1 MKTNLTLALMLLLAI
16 TAHSQIP
23 ISEYLFTGGSL
34 LNSES
39 ITNSLSPIGNN
50 LTSVADR
57 DGFADNA
64 ISLNGDV
71 LQAQNGDVQS
81 NFSVSFWIKTSTNDT
96 NTRYIVDQWGGNPGG
111 KGAIGY
117 RIYIVDGELHAVGRF
132 YVFNQNTHFVSGN
145 ITTAGGSIADGQ
157 WHHVV
162 LTMSAWSRSTL
173 NGNFPNVSHRL
184 YVDNVMKQLTTVEIG
199 TGGGTGRTVDAVPLS
214 VGNIQ
219 DQSAADNYEDQ
230 IDDIRFYSSKLS
242 DAEVATIFS
251 QRTSKARIH
260 VKSDATGNN
269 DGSSW
274 ADAFTDLKT
283 ATDYATA
290 AGDEIW
296 VAMGT
301 YKPAVSDRTSFFTL
315 NSGVNLY
322 GGFNGSETEINE
334 RDWINNTTIL
344 SGDLSGNDDGVV
356 TYTNTL
362 RNDNSYRVVYVDG
375 SDVIIDG
382 VTITS
387 AQANNTGN
395 NDYNRGAA
403 IYKNSSAENLTLR
416 NSIIS
421 KNVSNRE
428 GNLHLPFD
436 GENNDLIIENCIFQH
451 NFARYGVGF
460 TATVSNGATLNAK
473 VYNSLFHSNVAGDIG
488 TGDGFSG
495 SSIFFGANEGRIDLA
510 VINSTFTEN
519 EDLGTN
525 TSNDKGTILIRRL
538 NDDGSSVAHATF
550 HNTIFYNNLL
560 SPGLVNAQA
569 VGFMNRPANKL
580 NSLTFTH
587 NISSHTNI
595 DSKASTSIVSNNIDQ
610 DPMFTDAGSQDF
622 TLATGSPAIDAGSN
636 DQLPDD
642 LLGDILGNKRIHNTT
657 VDMGVYE
664 NGSTPRNT
672 VAPTAIAQNI
682 TVQLE
687 SNGEV
692 TVDASQVNNGSTD
705 DDTADNELIFSLD
718 KATFTCEDLGAN
730 TVTLTVKDASLN
742 KSTAEAIITVISN
755 INDETVSIA
764 DDSFCSEASTT
775 VSTAGSVSG
784 INYFLRNSADNSVIE
799 GPISGTGSALNFNTG
814 SISENA
820 TFNVYAEV
828 PPVNEISGGL
838 DFDGTNDRIATTY
851 AVSTT
856 KTFTLEAWV
865 FPRGTSWGRL
875 FSNMNYSSLGSTA
888 GDFIVDTFGSPD
900 NGRNVR
906 FILDGETSDIQLY
919 ANQALT
925 LNEWNHIA
933 VTFDNGVAKILVN
946 GVEVASDNNPAVTR
960 ILGSSRPT
968 HFGVHGGASP
978 VRYFNGKMD
987 EVRIWNVA
995 KTSTEI
1001 SASMNKCLSGTEN
1014 GLSAYFNFEDAEGT
1028 TLTELVAG
1036 NNGTLVNMDETSGWT
1051 EGPELLCGAGC
1062 GFQMSNEVS
1071 LTVGDDIVPM
1081 AVAQDITVGLN
1092 PNGEAS
1098 ITAADIN
1105 DGSSDNC
1112 TAEAELD
1119 LSMDKELFFSSNLG
1133 ANTVTLTVA
1142 DASGNS
1148 STAEATVTVIDN
1160 LPPTAIAQNITVQ
1173 LDANGSA
1180 NITSAEVNNG
1190 SKDNSTADEDLVL
1203 SLSKSTFS
1211 CTDVGSN
1218 TITLTVED
1226 ASGNRGTAT
1235 VTVAVEETVAPVAAA
1250 QNITVF
1256 LNVDG
1261 MASVQPSDIDNGST
1275 DNCDIDVMSL
1285 DVTNF
1290 TCADVGVNNVTLIVR
1305 DAAGNSSTA
1314 SATVTVEDN
1323 IAPVAIAQ
1331 NITVQLDA
1339 SGEAIILPEDVDN
1352 NSSDNC
1358 SIVSYSLDVT
1368 NFSCDD
1374 IGVNDVTLTIV
1385 DETGNSSSATA
1396 IVTVEDNLAPIALVK
1411 DISVRLDANNTA
1423 TISIAD
1429 IDDSS
1434 SDNCSGSLSLDINVS
1449 SFNES
1454 NLGAN
1459 AVILT
1464 VEDEAGNSS
1473 TAAATVT
1480 VLEYKTAQA
1489 ITFTAPT
1496 EKTYGDSDFELEA
1509 TSSSML
1515 PVDISI
1521 VSGPAVFSNNQLS
1534 ITGAGEVTIEL
1545 TQAGDDDYLPAPTL
1559 QESFIVEKAPLTIT
1573 AGDITITYGDTF
1585 PNLTFAY
1592 SGFVNQEDESQLS
1605 EEPNI
1610 STTATAESNA
1620 GVYPIE
1626 LSGGVAAN
1634 YSLTLVDG
1642 ELSIEKAEQTITIV
1656 TIADKLNDE
1665 IPFIVEASVDSNL
1678 DLSYDISGPATISG
1692 SQVTL
1697 TGDAGTITVT
1707 VTQTGNENY
1716 NSATASVSFEV
1727 AIPAGLDDELLGI
1740 NVYPNPTS
1748 KYVRVEGL
1756 ASEEFQA
1763 VMFDLRGVPVL
1774 NKLLNG
1780 TNKELDVSALQTGM
1794 YLLRLQSENR
1804 STTTTILINR

>member
-1 MKTNLTLALMLLLAI
+1 MKTLFTLALFLILNHLSFGQA
-16 TAHSQIP
+16 SP
-23 ISEYLFTGGSL
+23 VSEYLFTNGSL
-34 LNSES
+34 LNTENTTS
-39 ITNSLSPIGNN
+39 SLTSTGSN
-50 LTSVADR
+50 LTSVPDR
-57 DGFADNA
+57 DGFPDNA

-71 LQAQNGDVQS
+71 LQEQNGVTRT
-81 NFSVSFWIKTSTNDT
+81 NFSVSFWMKTSTNDA
-96 NTRYIVDQWGGNPGG
+96 NPRYIIDQWGGNPGG

-117 RIYIVDGELHAVGRF
+117 RVYMENGELHAVGRF
-132 YVFNQNTHFVSGN
+132 YVFNQNTHFVSGD
-145 ITTAGGSIADGQ
+145 ITTAGGAIADGQ

-199 TGGGTGRTVDAVPLS
+199 TGGGTGRTVEAVPLS

-219 DQSAADNYEDQ
+219 DQSATANYEDE
-230 IDDIRFYSSKLS
+230 IDDIRFYTSKLS
-242 DAEVATIFS
+242 DAEVATIFA

-260 VKSDATGNN
+260 VKNDATGNN

-274 ADAFTDLKT
+274 TDAFTDLKA
-283 ATDYATA
+283 ATDNATS

-296 VAMGT
+296 VAQGT
-301 YKPAVSDRTSFFTL
+301 YKPDASDRTVFLTL
-315 NSGVNLY
+315 KKGVKLY
-322 GGFNGSETEINE
+322 GGFDGTETEVNE
-334 RDWINNTTIL
+334 RDWINNPTIL
-344 SGDLSGNDDGVV
+344 SGDLSDNDDEVV
-356 TYTNTL
+356 TYSNTL
-362 RNDNSYRVVYVDG
+362 RGDNSYRIIYVEG

-387 AQANNTGN
+387 GQANNTAN

-436 GENNDLIIENCIFQH
+436 GENNDLIIENCIFHH

-473 VYNSLFHSNVAGDIG
+473 VYNSLFHSNVAGDIS

-764 DDSFCSEASTT
+764 DDSFCSEAGTT

-851 AVSTT
+851 TVSTT

-1062 GFQMSNEVS
+1062 GFQMSNEVT
-1071 LTVGDDIVPM
+1071 LEVGDAIAPT
-1081 AVAQDITVGLN
+1081 AVTKDITVGLN

-1098 ITAADIN
+1098 ISADDIN

-1112 TAEAELD
+1112 TADAELD
-1119 LSMDKELFFSSNLG
+1119 LSIDKELFFSPHLG
-1133 ANTVTLTVA
+1133 TNTVTLTVA
-1142 DASGNS
+1142 DASGN
-1148 STAEATVTVIDN
+1148 TATADATVTVVDN
-1160 LPPTAIAQNITVQ
+1160 LPPTAITQNLTIQ
-1173 LDANGSA
+1173 LDANGDAS
-1180 NITSAEVNNG
+1180 ITSTEINNG
-1190 SKDNSTADEDLVL
+1190 SKDNSTANGDLVL

-1211 CTDVGSN
+1211 CADVGSN

-1226 ASGNRGTAT
+1226 LSGNQSTATAT
-1235 VTVAVEETVAPVAAA
+1235 VTVTETIAPVAVA
-1250 QNITVF
+1250 QDITVS
-1256 LNVDG
+1256 LDADG
-1261 MASVQPSDIDNGST
+1261 LAAIVAADIDNGST
-1275 DNCDIDVMSL
+1275 DNCGIDQITL

-1290 TCADVGVNNVTLIVR
+1290 TCDDLGTNPVTLTVS
-1305 DAAGNSSTA
+1305 DASGNTSTTTATVTVEDTSSPTVITQDITIELDASGAATITTADIDNGSLDNCSVDNMSIDLSTFSCSDLGTNTVTLSTSDASGNTASA
-1314 SATVTVEDN
+1314 SATVTVVDVT
-1323 IAPVAIAQ
+1323 APVVATQ
-1331 NITVQLDA
+1331 NIDIRLDA
-1339 SGEAIILPEDVDN
+1339 AGQATITTADVDN
-1352 NSSDNC
+1352 GSSDNC
-1358 SIVSYSLDVT
+1358 SLTLTLDKSAFT
-1368 NFSCDD
+1368 TSDLGQNT
-1374 IGVNDVTLTIV
+1374 VTLTGT
-1385 DETGNSSSATA
+1385 DPSG
-1396 IVTVEDNLAPIALVK
+1396 
-1411 DISVRLDANNTA
+1411 NTA
-1423 TISIAD
+1423 TASAVV
-1429 IDDSS
+1429 
-1434 SDNCSGSLSLDINVS
+1434 NVS
-1449 SFNES
+1449 PFQQTQTITFGTIPDQQYGVGVV
-1454 NLGAN
+1454 LGAT
-1459 AVILT
+1459 ASSGLGVSYTVI
-1464 VEDEAGNSS
+1464 E
-1473 TAAATVT
+1473 
-1480 VLEYKTAQA
+1480 
-1489 ITFTAPT
+1489 
-1496 EKTYGDSDFELEA
+1496 
-1509 TSSSML
+1509 
-1515 PVDISI
+1515 
-1521 VSGPAVFSNNQLS
+1521 GPASLTFDQAFFSG
-1534 ITGAGEVTIEL
+1534 IGVVTIEA
-1545 TQAGDDDYLPAPTL
+1545 TQNGNDSFLPAEAVRQTFTVSPA
-1559 QESFIVEKAPLTIT
+1559 VLTAT
-1573 AGDITITYGDTF
+1573 ANNQQITYGDAI
-1585 PNLTFAY
+1585 PDLTG
-1592 SGFVNQEDESQLS
+1592 SITGFVNSEDASVLIS
-1605 EEPNI
+1605 APVG
-1610 STTATAESNA
+1610 STTATASSDA
-1620 GVYPIE
+1620 GVYPITV
-1626 LSGGVAAN
+1626 SGGSADN
-1634 YSLTLVDG
+1634 YTFNYVGAELTIVKATATIALSDLVQEVDG
-1642 ELSIEKAEQTITIV
+1642 TAKTPTVV
-1656 TIADKLNDE
+1656 T
-1665 IPFIVEASVDSNL
+1665 
-1678 DLSYDISGPATISG
+1678 T
-1692 SQVTL
+1692 
-1697 TGDAGTITVT
+1697 
-1707 VTQTGNENY
+1707 
-1716 NSATASVSFEV
+1716 
-1727 AIPAGLDDELLGI
+1727 PAGLSASITYNGETAAPTSVGIYQVEVTIDDVNYEGTTNGVFELIEPVLSHI
-1740 NVYPNPTS
+1740 QEVTFEVYPNPT
-1748 KYVRVEGL
+1748 
-1756 ASEEFQA
+1756 A
-1763 VMFDLRGVPVL
+1763 
-1774 NKLLNG
+1774 
-1780 TNKELDVSALQTGM
+1780 DVVFVQSP
-1794 YLLRLQSENR
+1794 QSEPAYILDLEGRTVLKSMTNR
-1804 STTTTILINR
+1804 EIDVTSLSPGIYMVLSGNMSERLIKR